1 MRHITRKFEVN
12 TMVVCIK
19 KNSIDIDSST
29 CILPKYIFDT
39 LKLSIT
45 ETYTIHFGLSTQDTL
60 INFSEVDEKNMYLS
74 KNLFGELSLL
84 EDITLNIWKTN
95 KDIFL
100 GPVIGILVNAGR
112 LRASRKNLSSF
123 IRQQIRA
130 SLAEKCMGYFFSV
143 NGVDWANKKIKG
155 FTFIPKLN
163 KYAYHWFPLP
173 NVLYDRILKFN
184 TKEKPLVTLQRK
196 RLTSNPNIKLINSFN
211 MIGKWAINKA
221 LVKYADAKQYLPETI
236 IYSSFDDVIS
246 MLEIY
251 DLIFIKSIFGTQGT
265 EVLSIEKL
273 NNKYKLNY
281 YQKGAKDIF
290 LDSVNEVKEFV
301 NKYIG
306 SKKFIIQQG
315 LKLLTYKGHSMD
327 IRIFIMKNASGKWE
341 SIFKGARIASGDF
354 LLTNI
359 HTGGVYAF
367 YEQLY
372 PQLKEQYS
380 SIKLPTSAELDEA
393 SIMIATYIER
403 ELGAC
408 GEFGI
413 DIGIDTTGRIWLIE
427 ANDKPGKRLES
438 KSLDIFGNH
447 TAKVIPLLYKGSM
460 KHNKILPQALG
471 IFKYAKFLT
480 GTNKI

>member
-1 MRHITRKFEVN
+1 
-12 TMVVCIK
+12 MVVCIK
-19 KNSIDIDSST
+19 KSSVDIDSST

-39 LKLSIT
+39 LKLSTT

-60 INFSEVDEKNMYLS
+60 ISFSEVDEKNIFFS
-74 KNLFGELSLL
+74 ENLFSKLSLL
-84 EDITLNIWKTN
+84 EDITLNIWKAD

-112 LRASRKNLSSF
+112 LRAARKNLSAF

-173 NVLYDRILKFN
+173 NVLYDRILKVN
-184 TKEKPLVTLQRK
+184 SKEKSPVTLLRK
-196 RLTSNPNIKLINSFN
+196 RLKDTSNIKLINSFN
-211 MIGKWAINKA
+211 MIGKWSVNNA
-221 LVKYADAKQYLPETI
+221 LVKYPETKKYLPETI
-236 IYSSFDDVIS
+236 KYTCFNDVLH
-246 MLEIY
+246 MLEKHE
-251 DLIFIKSIFGTQGT
+251 LIFIKSTYGTQGT
-265 EVLSIEKL
+265 EVLSVEKI

-281 YQKGAKDIF
+281 YQKGAKETL

-301 NKYIG
+301 TKYIG
-306 SKKFIIQQG
+306 SKNFIIQQG
-315 LKLLTYKGHSMD
+315 LKLLTYKEHSMD
-327 IRIFIMKNASGKWE
+327 IRVFIMKNASGRWE
-341 SIFKGARIASGDF
+341 SIFKGARIARGSF

-380 SIKLPTSAELDEA
+380 SIQLPTSSELDEA
-393 SIMIATYIER
+393 SIMIATYIEK
-403 ELGAC
+403 ELGDC

-413 DIGIDTTGRIWLIE
+413 DIGIDITGKIWLIE

-438 KSLDIFGNH
+438 KSLDIYGNR
-447 TAKVIPLLYKGSM
+447 TAKVISLLYNGSM
-460 KHNKILPQALG
+460 KHSKILPQALG

-480 GTNKI
+480 GANKI